1 VELRKFFPPKGKCFT
16 LPMSNSS
23 REYFDDERENAQ
35 AGLAT
40 GSVDTRLKQSKTQNK

>member
-1 VELRKFFPPKGKCFT
+1 MLHPPDENTYWEWFGDEL
-16 LPMSNSS
+16 M
-23 REYFDDERENAQ
+23 NAQ